1 MRTSMPKVRPEER
14 LQQVQPEPQPTSAP
28 PAIAQAELERM
39 IAEAAYYRAEKR
51 GFAPGFEAGD
61 WTEAEAEIKA
71 RVRAV
76 KSAM

>member
-14 LQQVQPEPQPTSAP
+14 LQEVQSEAQPTSAH

-39 IAEAAYYRAEKR
+39 VAEAAYYRAEKR
-51 GFAPGFEAGD
+51 GFAPGYEADD
-61 WTEAEAEIKA
+61 WTKAEAEIKA

-76 KSAM
+76 VS